1 MALKEQI
8 MKDLQDAMRSKDET
22 RKETLRMTRTA
33 VRNAEMARSSHML
46 DLAAL
51 ENPGP
56 ELQKLPQ
63 SDRAVYD
70 EVRRRRALALQYE
83 KADDL
88 DMAAKERDEVG
99 ALVERYAQLDDPGI
113 QDVIRKEIKQRRES
127 IDAYQKANRPEL
139 AARESAE
146 AAILEAYLPQQM
158 TEAEVET
165 AVRAIISE
173 VGSRELSKIMPVAMS
188 RLKGKA
194 EGRMVNQ
201 AVTRILAE
209 G

>member
-8 MKDLQDAMRSKDET
+8 MKDLQDAMRSRDET

-51 ENPGP
+51 EHPGP
-56 ELQKLPQ
+56 EAQKLGQ
-63 SDRAVYD
+63 ADRSVYD
-70 EVRRRRALALQYE
+70 EVRKRRALALQYE
-83 KADDL
+83 KADNL

-99 ALVERYAQLDDPGI
+99 ALVERYAQLDDAGI

-127 IDAYQKANRPEL
+127 IDAYEKANRPDL
-139 AARESAE
+139 AAKERAE

-158 TEAEVET
+158 SEAEVET

-201 AVTRILAE
+201 AVTRVLAE

>member
-1 MALKEQI
+1 V
-8 MKDLQDAMRSKDET
+8 
-22 RKETLRMTRTA
+22 RK
-33 VRNAEMARSSHML
+33 
-46 DLAAL
+46 
-51 ENPGP
+51 
-56 ELQKLPQ
+56 
-63 SDRAVYD
+63 
-70 EVRRRRALALQYE
+70 RRALALEYE
-83 KADDL
+83 KADNL
-88 DMAAKERDEVG
+88 DMAAEERDEVG
-99 ALVERYAQLDDPGI
+99 ALVERYAQLDDAGI

-127 IDAYQKANRPEL
+127 IDAYEKANRPDL
-139 AARESAE
+139 AAKERAE

-158 TEAEVET
+158 SEAEVET

-201 AVTRILAE
+201 AVTRVLAQ

>member
-1 MALKEQI
+1 

-51 ENPGP
+51 ENPGS

-158 TEAEVET
+158 TEAEVVT